1 MEQRSPP
8 GLDRLGRRPHLVQPR
23 SVPTLK
29 DIGVCGEKGAARFAD
44 MGAIEFANVDCNA
57 LLEQDARAAAGFD
70 AGVFV
75 AKSIG

>member
-1 MEQRSPP
+1 
-8 GLDRLGRRPHLVQPR
+8 
-23 SVPTLK
+23 LK

-44 MGAIEFANVDCNA
+44 MGAIEFANVDSNA